1 MGACFGANLNA
12 FSIVIEGNNYAAV
25 VFPLKRDELDAKK
38 EVASMNRNDDFMSQP
53 QMILSSVKRVLV
65 REAEVQDLRYKFDWN

>member
-1 MGACFGANLNA
+1 MN
-12 FSIVIEGNNYAAV
+12 
-25 VFPLKRDELDAKK
+25 AKK

-65 REAEVQDLRYKFDWN
+65 REAEVQDFRYKFDWN